1 LNINYS
7 PLPESATFSLGG
19 FTCFKPEEWNRFLRD
34 TIRQHHPF
42 YYFRQLFRKH
52 ADSSWNN
59 NDCIFESLKKYLLCE
74 FGIHLPADTIFKVFN
89 EKGEGVLP
97 GNLVR
102 AITAVIEPLGLEI
115 DRIIVP
121 NAILRNGLGCPE
133 KTVDE
138 SYAADFDQ
146 KPGICMIH
154 IEGGNSHAFF
164 WQSMD
169 VRKFKSDPFRM
180 ALQIRR
186 KFPECHPTFSAL
198 QGLEAL
204 RKMFSD
210 YLVKYASHAELNRL
224 GKDLDEIISYTRNC
238 EKRDCDEFRST
249 FDTRLATWLLNIS
262 NCFKHGKK
270 SSSLEQTIIA
280 AGQMVRNIFSQ
291 IQVIQ

>member
-1 LNINYS
+1 VNINYA
-7 PLPESATFSLGG
+7 PLPESAIFSLGG
-19 FTCFKPEEWNRFLRD
+19 FTCFKPEEWNRFVQD
-34 TIRQHHPF
+34 TIRKHHPF
-42 YYFRQLFRKH
+42 YYFRQMFRKN

-59 NDCIFESLKKYLLCE
+59 NDCIFDSLKKYLLCE
-74 FGIHLPADTIFKVFN
+74 FGIVLPADTIFKVFN

-133 KTVDE
+133 KTVDAG
-138 SYAADFDQ
+138 YAADFDR

-154 IEGGNSHAFF
+154 IEDGNSHAFF

-169 VRKFKSDPFRM
+169 ARKFKSEQFRM

-186 KFPECHPTFSAL
+186 KIPNSGAVFSAM

-204 RKMFSD
+204 RKLFGD
-210 YLVKYASHAELNRL
+210 YLSRHAAHIELNRL
-224 GKDLDEIISYTRNC
+224 GIDLDKIIDYAHNC
-238 EKRDCDEFRST
+238 EKRDCDEFRSS
-249 FDTRLATWLLNIS
+249 FDAQLAAWLLDFSSCI
-262 NCFKHGKK
+262 KHTKK
-270 SSSLEQTIIA
+270 FSSLEHTLVT
-280 AGQMVRNIFSQ
+280 AGQVVRNIFSQ